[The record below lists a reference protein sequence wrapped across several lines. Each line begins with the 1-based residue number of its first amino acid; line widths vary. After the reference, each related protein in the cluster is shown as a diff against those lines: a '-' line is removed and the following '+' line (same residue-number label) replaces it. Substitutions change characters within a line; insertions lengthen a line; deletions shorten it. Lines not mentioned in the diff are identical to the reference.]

1 MKFKIGE
8 LRHPEVVKLLHEHH
22 QDMLSLSPPDSVHA
36 LDLTALEMPNITF
49 VSAWIDNRLAGVGA
63 LKELDNGHGEIKSM
77 RTSKAFLRQGI
88 AANILNFI
96 IEQATTRSYHR
107 LSLETGTME
116 AFKPAHKLYLS
127 FGFTECPP
135 FGTYQVDPHSLFM
148 TKVL

>member
-1 MKFKIGE
+1 MKFEIGE
-8 LRHPEVVKLLHEHH
+8 LRHPEVVKLLQEHH
-22 QDMLSLSPPDSVHA
+22 LDMLSLSPPESVHA
-36 LDLTALEMPNITF
+36 LDLKALEMPNITF
-49 VSAWIDNRLAGVGA
+49 ISVWIDNRLAGIGA
-63 LKELDNGHGEIKSM
+63 LKELENGHGEIKSM

-88 AANILNFI
+88 AGNILNFI
-96 IEQATTRSYHR
+96 IEQATMRSYHR

-135 FGTYQVDPHSLFM
+135 FGHYKADPNSLFM

>member
-1 MKFKIGE
+1 
-8 LRHPEVVKLLHEHH
+8 
-22 QDMLSLSPPDSVHA
+22 MLSLSPPESVHA

-49 VSAWIDNRLAGVGA
+49 ISVWIDNRLVGVGA
-63 LKELDNGHGEIKSM
+63 LKELENGHGEIKSM

-88 AANILNFI
+88 ASILNFI
-96 IEQATTRSYHR
+96 IEQATMRSYHR

-116 AFKPAHKLYLS
+116 AFKPAHKLYVS

-135 FGTYQVDPHSLFM
+135 FGNYKVDPNSLSM